1 MAQPAERIEPELQ
14 VDSPVS
20 ITPYLNQQQSVVKFS
35 FWRLDRDRYVWAL
48 VTLLLGILITAQL
61 RSKPATVPVDEGY
74 AGRVGATTIERLE
87 AEQTSLKQQIS
98 DLRKQIAA
106 QQQQSAQ
113 TKASFADISASLE
126 REQRLAG
133 LTPLSGPGLTITLD
147 DSTIKNIPPGEEA
160 NYYLVHEFFLRDVL
174 NILWAGG
181 AEAVSLNGERIV
193 PSTSVYCVGTTI
205 LVNSTRLSP
214 PYVFLAIGDAAKL
227 QAALNDPAAL
237 LLLRQR
243 VQNYGLQFSVEPQAK
258 VSVPAF
264 DGTLKIKYAQ
274 PGLPAEGGTK

>member
-1 MAQPAERIEPELQ
+1 MAQPAEQIEPGLQ
-14 VDSPVS
+14 VESPVS
-20 ITPYLNQQQSVVKFS
+20 ITPYLNQQRPARKFS
-35 FWRLDRDRYVWAL
+35 FWRLDRDMYVWAL
-48 VTLLLGILITAQL
+48 VTLVLGIFITAQL
-61 RSKPATVPVDEGY
+61 QSKPAAPPVDAGY

-98 DLRKQIAA
+98 DLRKQITA
-106 QQQQSAQ
+106 QQQQSAL

-133 LTPLSGPGLTITLD
+133 LTPLAGPGLRITLD
-147 DSTIKNIPPGEEA
+147 DSTIKTVPLGEEA

-174 NILWAGG
+174 NVLWAGG

-193 PSTSVYCVGTTI
+193 PSTSIYCVGTTI

-214 PYVFLAIGDAAKL
+214 PYVFLAIGDAGKAR
-227 QAALNDPAAL
+227 AALNDPRTL

-243 VQNYGLQFSVEPQAK
+243 VQSYGVQYKVESQAK
-258 VSVPAF
+258 VTVPAF

-274 PGLPAEGGTK
+274 PGLPLEGG

>member
-1 MAQPAERIEPELQ
+1 MAQPAEQIEPGLQ
-14 VDSPVS
+14 VESPVS
-20 ITPYLNQQQSVVKFS
+20 ITPYLNQQRPARKFS
-35 FWRLDRDRYVWAL
+35 FWRLDRDMYVWAL
-48 VTLLLGILITAQL
+48 VTLVLGIFITAQL
-61 RSKPATVPVDEGY
+61 RSKPASPPVDAGY

-98 DLRKQIAA
+98 DLRKQITA
-106 QQQQSAQ
+106 QQQQSAL

-133 LTPLSGPGLTITLD
+133 LTPLAGPGLRITLD
-147 DSTIKNIPPGEEA
+147 DSTIKTVPLGEEA

-174 NILWAGG
+174 NVLWAGG

-193 PSTSVYCVGTTI
+193 PSTSIYCVGTTI

-214 PYVFLAIGDAAKL
+214 PYVFLAIGDAGKAR
-227 QAALNDPAAL
+227 AALNDPTTL

-243 VQNYGLQFSVEPQAK
+243 VQSYGVQYKVESQAK
-258 VSVPAF
+258 VTVPAF

-274 PGLPAEGGTK
+274 PGLPLEGG